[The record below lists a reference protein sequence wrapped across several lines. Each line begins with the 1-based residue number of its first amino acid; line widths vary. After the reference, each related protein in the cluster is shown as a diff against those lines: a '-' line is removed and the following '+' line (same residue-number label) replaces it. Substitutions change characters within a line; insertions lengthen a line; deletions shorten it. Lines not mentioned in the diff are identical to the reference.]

1 MHQDF
6 GYTPDLLMRIIFAF
20 VVFAGLDRQM
30 VGVTIT
36 VNRIN
41 SVLLEQLDTC
51 KTCIWRDLKKNEQKM
66 RLKPVRFRI

>member
-6 GYTPDLLMRIIFAF
+6 GNTPDLLMRIIFAF

-30 VGVTIT
+30 VGVTIA

-41 SVLLEQLDTC
+41 SVMLEQFDTC
-51 KTCIWRDLKKNEQKM
+51 FYSCIWRNIKKMNKNETETCKM
-66 RLKPVRFRI
+66 

>member
-6 GYTPDLLMRIIFAF
+6 GNTPDLLMRIIFAF

-30 VGVTIT
+30 VGVTIA

-51 KTCIWRDLKKNEQKM
+51 TC
-66 RLKPVRFRI
+66 